1 MSQSFSIKH
10 LLKRVRDDS
19 SVRSAFFVFVLTRA
33 LVFTIFILGT
43 NLTIIEPNRVFGRDM
58 QETSISLSK
67 APVARKLRALVWQ
80 ADAGWYLDIAKN
92 GYEEKQFAADDYHN
106 WAFFPLYPLLWR
118 FAAKLTGGF
127 LLTGAA
133 LSNLFLFFAL
143 VLLHKTAYAFTGDE
157 ATAHRAVFYIAT
169 FPMSYFFSIP
179 YSESLFLLLTVG
191 SFYAAKRERWWLA
204 GLTGALATATR
215 FNGILLLPALALLY
229 WQQHRTLKPR
239 AQMLW
244 LLLIPTGLLAFM
256 FHLYRLTGNAFAFK
270 DVLVVWGRRTGLFL
284 RPLWEYLLNPLE
296 LSYAWDFKFLNFAAA
311 ILALACGGILF
322 KRRQWSLALYTLLS
336 IFVALSSQ
344 LMQGMARYMMV
355 VFPIFIVLAMVGR
368 SPRLDQTIRT
378 VFIASLAILATLYAF
393 SFTLTLG

>member
-157 ATAHRAVFYIAT
+157 ATAH
-169 FPMSYFFSIP
+169 
-179 YSESLFLLLTVG
+179 
-191 SFYAAKRERWWLA
+191 
-204 GLTGALATATR
+204 
-215 FNGILLLPALALLY
+215 
-229 WQQHRTLKPR
+229 
-239 AQMLW
+239 
-244 LLLIPTGLLAFM
+244 
-256 FHLYRLTGNAFAFK
+256 
-270 DVLVVWGRRTGLFL
+270 
-284 RPLWEYLLNPLE
+284 
-296 LSYAWDFKFLNFAAA
+296 
-311 ILALACGGILF
+311 
-322 KRRQWSLALYTLLS
+322 
-336 IFVALSSQ
+336 
-344 LMQGMARYMMV
+344 
-355 VFPIFIVLAMVGR
+355 
-368 SPRLDQTIRT
+368 
-378 VFIASLAILATLYAF
+378 
-393 SFTLTLG
+393 